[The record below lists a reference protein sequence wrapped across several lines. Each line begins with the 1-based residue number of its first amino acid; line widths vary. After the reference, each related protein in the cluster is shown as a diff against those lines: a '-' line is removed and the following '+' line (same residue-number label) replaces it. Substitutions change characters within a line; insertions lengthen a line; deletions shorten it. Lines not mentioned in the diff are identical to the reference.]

1 MIGCT
6 KLLCGTAT
14 VSDIVKYGRD
24 SKNLPPH
31 MLQFS
36 ADNKPIV
43 VWNMTGR
50 CNLLCKHCYI
60 NAEDREFSGELS
72 TAEAKVFIDD
82 LAKMKVPVLLF
93 SGGEPLVRSDLFE
106 LGAYARDKGLRPVIS
121 TNGTLITP
129 EVAKRIHETGFQYV
143 GVSLDGNEEV
153 HDHFRGKKGAFAE
166 TLAGIRNSIAAGNK
180 TGIRFT
186 VNKLNYH
193 TLPEILDIV
202 EREKIPRFCMYHL
215 VYSGRGKEMSELDTT
230 HEQKIAT
237 INLLIDKTLDFN
249 RRGVEVEIL
258 TTDNHADGIYIL
270 QYFEKHQPERVEEI
284 RQLLDMHGGCS
295 AGQKM
300 ANVDYRGDV
309 HACQFWGHVSL
320 GNVREKPF
328 SEIWNSTQN
337 EFLNKLRSKASQL
350 SGKCGEC
357 RYSSLCSGCRI
368 RAEVVS
374 GDLWGEDPACYLAE
388 WKENG
393 R

>member
-24 SKNLPPH
+24 SRRLPPH

-36 ADNKPIV
+36 SDNKPIV

-50 CNLLCKHCYI
+50 CNLLCRHCYI
-60 NAEDREFSGELS
+60 NAEDRVFEGELS
-72 TAEAKVFIDD
+72 TEEAKRFIDD
-82 LAKMKVPVLLF
+82 LAEMKVPVLLF
-93 SGGEPLVRSDLFE
+93 SGGEPLVRPDLFE
-106 LGAYARDKGLRPVIS
+106 LAEYAKEKGLRPVLS

-129 EVAKRIHETGFQYV
+129 DIAKRIYETGFQYV
-143 GVSLDGNEEV
+143 GVSLDGSEEV
-153 HDHFRGKKGAFAE
+153 HDHFRGRKGAFAE
-166 TLAGIRNSIAAGNK
+166 ALAGIRNSMAAGNK

-193 TLPEILDIV
+193 TLPEILNIV
-202 EREKIPRFCMYHL
+202 EQEKIPRFCMYHL
-215 VYSGRGKEMSELDTT
+215 VYSGRGKEISELDTT
-230 HEQKIAT
+230 HEQKVDT
-237 INLLIDKTLDFN
+237 INLLIEKTLDFN

-309 HACQFWGHVSL
+309 HACQFWSHVSL

-328 SEIWNSTQN
+328 SRIWNN
-337 EFLNKLRSKASQL
+337 PEDAFLQQLRSKSQQL
-350 SGKCGEC
+350 TGKCGEC
-357 RYSSLCSGCRI
+357 RYRSLCSGCRI
-368 RAEVVS
+368 RAEVT
-374 GDLWGEDPACYLAE
+374 GKDLWGEDPACYLSE
-388 WKENG
+388 WKEDA